1 MPYNGWAF
9 SHSFVEKFALFI
21 RRYQKINE
29 KEAGDGPFCKKM
41 TMNVYGVI
49 IFFIYLWTWMGRL
62 NSWVVSHLAL
72 IIGTL
77 CHALGCEFEPWWQ
90 QTLFQTQAQHLC
102 FLHDSIWLIWYYFLS
117 VKFVMW
123 IVKQKIENKRNLL
136 KKSLM
141 LSTCTIHLYLIS
153 CFWFKKSSGIEP
165 DLVAP
170 MEVASFEVA
179 TLIFGQPQIIWI

>member
-77 CHALGCEFEPWWQ
+77 CHALGHEFKHRWL
-90 QTLFQTQAQHLC
+90 QTLFRTQAQSMLSSW
-102 FLHDSIWLIWYYFLS
+102 FYLVYLIWYYYLS
-117 VKFVMW
+117 VKFVIW
-123 IVKQKIENKRNLL
+123 IVKQKIENKQNL
-136 KKSLM
+136 
-141 LSTCTIHLYLIS
+141 
-153 CFWFKKSSGIEP
+153 FKKAMGIDDSFLLAMTPWHILSELLTRY
-165 DLVAP
+165 LVAHTRL
-170 MEVASFEVA
+170 VHV
-179 TLIFGQPQIIWI
+179 TYI

>member
-1 MPYNGWAF
+1 MKKRPGMAHFVKKWQWMFMA
-9 SHSFVEKFALFI
+9 SSSFLFI
-21 RRYQKINE
+21 SELEWGVWIAEWYHTWLWSLVHCAMPWAESSSLDDDKLFF
-29 KEAGDGPFCKKM
+29 GPKH
-41 TMNVYGVI
+41 N
-49 IFFIYLWTWMGRL
+49 IYDWFYL
-62 NSWVVSHLAL
+62 V
-72 IIGTL
+72 
-77 CHALGCEFEPWWQ
+77 C
-90 QTLFQTQAQHLC
+90 
-102 FLHDSIWLIWYYFLS
+102 LIWYFYLS